1 MTSKSTEEYLKT
13 IYTLNEEGKQA
24 GTSEIASRL
33 GVRPSSVT
41 GMLKKLADQGYIQ
54 YESYKGATLT
64 DRGSKIASKVV
75 RKHRLLERFLTD
87 ILKIRKNHVH
97 QQACEMEHTL
107 SDEAEEALCRVLEHP
122 DFCPN
127 DEKPIP
133 PCTKNVPSCTVCS
146 ETPIESEREK
156 AIIPLSTLKV
166 GESGVVTFVRGGRRA
181 VQRLTDMGLTKD
193 TTVEVLNSAPFHGP
207 VEISVRGTKLA
218 IGRGLASR
226 IFVEVK

>member
-13 IYTLNEEGKQA
+13 IYTLNEEGKQS

-33 GVRPSSVT
+33 GIRPSSVT
-41 GMLKKLADQGYIQ
+41 SMLKKLADQGYIK

-64 DRGSKIASKVV
+64 DRGSKVASKVV
-75 RKHRLLERFLTD
+75 RKHKLLERFLTD
-87 ILKIRKNHVH
+87 ILKIGKNQVH
-97 QQACEMEHTL
+97 KQACRMEHTL

-122 DFCPN
+122 DFCP
-127 DEKPIP
+127 DGEKPIP
-133 PCTKNVPSCTVCS
+133 PCTKDVQNCTVCN
-146 ETPIESEREK
+146 ETAVKSEREK
-156 AIIPLSTLKV
+156 TIIPLSTLKE
-166 GESGVVTFVRGGRRA
+166 GGRGVVTFIRGGRRA

-193 TTVEVLNSAPFHGP
+193 TPVEVLNSAPFHGP